1 MKSLSKLIEDS
12 IDSSPFLKENL
23 SEGLINTS
31 ALARRLQPRLESE
44 LGKKLK
50 VSTIVMAI
58 SRLPIDKDE
67 SIAIRITDTIN
78 AIGDVVVRSSLI
90 KYNFKNY
97 SGLSKNQSS
106 FIEMTEDFNDSF
118 YTVSRGINETTLI
131 INSQL
136 KDILEANLNS
146 NYLLSKTENL
156 SAITLKL
163 PKNNTEIEGIY
174 YFILK
179 KLAWK
184 SISLE
189 EVISTTNEFTV
200 VVKSNLISK
209 AFQVLAN
216 LKEPQ
221 L

>member
-31 ALARRLQPRLESE
+31 ALARRLQPKLESE
-44 LGKKLK
+44 LNKKLK
-50 VSTIVMAI
+50 ISTIVMAI

-78 AIGDVVVRSSLI
+78 DIGDVVVRSSLI

-97 SGLSKNQSS
+97 IGLSKNQSS

-136 KDILEANLNS
+136 KETLEANLDS
-146 NYLLSKTENL
+146 NHLLSKTEKL

-189 EVISTTNEFTV
+189 EVISTTNEFTI

>member
-31 ALARRLQPRLESE
+31 ALARRLQPKLEEE
-44 LGKKLK
+44 LNKPLK
-50 VSTIVMAI
+50 ISTIVMAI

-106 FIEMTEDFNDSF
+106 FIEKTEEFNDSF

-131 INSQL
+131 INAQL
-136 KDILEANLNS
+136 KDTLEANLDSKN
-146 NYLLSKTENL
+146 LLSKTENL

-174 YFILK
+174 YYILK

>member
-1 MKSLSKLIEDS
+1 MKSLSKLIEES
-12 IDSSPFLKENL
+12 IDSSPFLKESL

-31 ALARRLQPRLESE
+31 ALARRLKPKLEYE
-44 LGKKLK
+44 LDKKIK
-50 VSTIVMAI
+50 DSTIVMAI
-58 SRLPIDKDE
+58 SRLPIGNHE
-67 SIAIRITDTIN
+67 SIELKIAKSVSE
-78 AIGDVVVRSSLI
+78 IGDVVVRSNLI

-97 SGLSKNQSS
+97 IGLAKNQSS
-106 FIEMTEDFNDSF
+106 FLEKTEDSNDSF
-118 YTVSRGINETTLI
+118 YTVSRGINETTII

-136 KDILEANLNS
+136 KNILESSLNLDH
-146 NYLLSKTENL
+146 LLSVTENL

-189 EVISTTNEFTV
+189 EVISTTNEFTI
-200 VVKSNLISK
+200 VVKSNTISK
-209 AFQVLAN
+209 AFHVLTN

-221 L
+221 I

>member
-12 IDSSPFLKENL
+12 IDSAPFLKEHL
-23 SEGLINTS
+23 SEGMINTS
-31 ALARRLQPRLESE
+31 ALARRLQPKLESE
-44 LGKKLK
+44 LGKPLK

-67 SIAIRITDTIN
+67 SLAIRITDTIN

-136 KDILEANLNS
+136 KEILEANLNAD
-146 NYLLSKTENL
+146 YLLSKTENL

-200 VVKSNLISK
+200 VVKSNMISK

>member
-12 IDSSPFLKENL
+12 IENTPFLKEHL

-31 ALARRLQPRLESE
+31 ALARRLQPKLEEE
-44 LGKKLK
+44 LGKSLK
-50 VSTIVMAI
+50 ISTIVMAI
-58 SRLPIDKDE
+58 SRLPISKEE
-67 SIAIRITDTIN
+67 SIAIRLIDTIN

-90 KYNFKNY
+90 KYNFRNY

-106 FIEMTEDFNDSF
+106 FIERTETFNDSF

-131 INSQL
+131 INAQL
-136 KDILEANLNS
+136 KDILEANLDS
-146 NYLLSKTENL
+146 SHLLSKTENL

-163 PKNNTEIEGIY
+163 PVNNTEIEGIY

-179 KLAWK
+179 KLAWQ